1 MSGIFFV
8 EPGYVPGPVN
18 PITGRNYEHGWI
30 CLRLTDEAE
39 YEVFCSGR
47 ELYCAAISKQNPG
60 WKYRVMD
67 FVEYS
72 LGQGKDVIF
81 SGERADYEAA
91 RKAYAGHH
99 HKDRTLRPHEMRVLV
114 HSATPDGYPSIVR
127 MGALKSRKLLIQ
139 EGVISEKKPSIGRK
153 LCAAEDFEDYVMLSQ
168 NGVDGELVIASKQ
181 LGRIESSPDV
191 PYRPGARF
199 YFDAEAIAL
208 DGLLVRDGLH
218 LKVERKLPLAAYLL
232 WTATPENVD
241 PAETEWTPGKF
252 AEKADKSFEAWFG
265 EV

>member
-8 EPGYVPGPVN
+8 DSSYVPGPINPVN
-18 PITGRNYEHGWI
+18 GRRYEQGWI

-39 YEVFCSGR
+39 YEVFCGGR
-47 ELYCAAISKQNPG
+47 ELYCAAISKRNPG

-72 LGQGKDVIF
+72 LKQGKDVIF
-81 SGERADYEAA
+81 SGDRADYEEA
-91 RKAYAGHH
+91 RREYAGHC
-99 HKDRTLRPHEMRVLV
+99 HKDRFLRRHEVRVMV
-114 HSATPDGYPSIVR
+114 HSATPEGYFSIVR
-127 MGALKSRKLLIQ
+127 MGALKSRKLLIE
-139 EGVISEKKPSIGRK
+139 EGIISSEKPSIGRK
-153 LCAAEDFEDYVMLSQ
+153 LCAPEDFEDYVMLSQ
-168 NGVDGELVIASKQ
+168 GGWDGELVVASKQ
-181 LGRIESSPDV
+181 LGRLEANPQV
-191 PYRPGARF
+191 TYRPGARF

-218 LKVERKLPLAAYLL
+218 VKTERQLPLAAYLL

-241 PAETEWTPGKF
+241 PYENEWTPKKF
-252 AEKADKSFEAWFG
+252 VEKADRSFEAWFG

>member
-18 PITGRNYEHGWI
+18 PVTGGSYEHGWI

-47 ELYCAAISKQNPG
+47 ELYCAAISKRHPG

-72 LGQGKDVIF
+72 LEQGKDVLF
-81 SGERADYEAA
+81 SGKREDYEEA
-91 RKAYAGHH
+91 RRIYAGHH
-99 HKDRTLRPHEMRVLV
+99 HKDRKLRPHEIRVLV
-114 HSATPDGYPSIVR
+114 HSATPEGYPSIVR

-139 EGVISEKKPSIGRK
+139 EGVISESKPSIGRK
-153 LCAAEDFEDYVMLSQ
+153 LCAPEDFEDYVMLCDDS
-168 NGVDGELVIASKQ
+168 VSGEIVVASKQ
-181 LGRIESSPDV
+181 LGRIEPSTFV
-191 PYRPGARF
+191 QYRPGARF
-199 YFDAEAIAL
+199 YFDAEALAL

-218 LKVERKLPLAAYLL
+218 IKVEKKIPLAAYLL

-241 PAETEWTPGKF
+241 PNEKHWTPRTF
-252 AEKADKSFEAWFG
+252 AERADKSFEAWFG

>member
-8 EPGYVPGPVN
+8 EPGHVPGPVN
-18 PITGRNYEHGWI
+18 PVTGGTYEHGWI

-39 YEVFCSGR
+39 YEVFCEGR
-47 ELYCAAISKQNPG
+47 ELYVAAISKQNPG

-67 FVEYS
+67 FVEYA
-72 LGQGKDVIF
+72 LKQGKDVLF
-81 SGERADYEAA
+81 SGDRADYEAA
-91 RKAYAGHH
+91 RKAYAGHR
-99 HKDRTLRPHEMRVLV
+99 HKDRTLRPHEMRVMV
-114 HSATPDGYPSIVR
+114 HSATPEGYQSIVR
-127 MGALKSRKLLIQ
+127 MGALKSRRLLID

-153 LCAAEDFEDYVMLSQ
+153 LCAPEDFEDYVMLSEI
-168 NGVDGELVIASKQ
+168 GVDGELVVASKQ
-181 LGRIESSPDV
+181 LGRIVNNPDV
-191 PYRPGARF
+191 PYQPGARF
-199 YFDAEAIAL
+199 YFDAEALAL

-241 PAETEWTPGKF
+241 PNEKNWTPRSF
-252 AEKADKSFEAWFG
+252 AERANKSFEAWFG

>member
-8 EPGYVPGPVN
+8 EPGHVPGPVN
-18 PITGRNYEHGWI
+18 PITGKNYEHGWI

-47 ELYCAAISKQNPG
+47 ELYCAAISKRNPG

-72 LGQGKDVIF
+72 LAQGKDVLF

-91 RKAYAGHH
+91 RREYAGHH
-99 HKDRTLRPHEMRVLV
+99 HKDRSLRPHEIRVLV

-127 MGALKSRKLLIQ
+127 LGALKSIKLLIE
-139 EGVISEKKPSIGRK
+139 EGIISETKPSIGRK
-153 LCAAEDFEDYVMLSQ
+153 LCAPEDFEDYVMLCDDSIS
-168 NGVDGELVIASKQ
+168 GEIVVASKQ
-181 LGRIESSPDV
+181 LGRIEPSPFV
-191 PYRPGARF
+191 KYQPGARF
-199 YFDAEAIAL
+199 YFDAEALAL
-208 DGLLVRDGLH
+208 DGLLIRDGLH
-218 LKVERKLPLAAYLL
+218 IKVPRKLPLAAYLL

-241 PAETEWTPGKF
+241 PNEKNWTPRTF
-252 AEKADKSFEAWFG
+252 AERADQSFEAWFG

>member
-18 PITGRNYEHGWI
+18 PVTGGNYEHGWI
-30 CLRLTDEAE
+30 CLRLTEESE

-47 ELYCAAISKQNPG
+47 ELYCAAISKNHPG

-72 LGQGKDVIF
+72 LEQGKDVIF
-81 SGERADYEAA
+81 SGKREDYEAA

-99 HKDRTLRPHEMRVLV
+99 HKDRYLRPHEIRVLV
-114 HSATPDGYPSIVR
+114 HSATPDGYPSIVQ

-139 EGVISEKKPSIGRK
+139 EGVISEKKPSIGRM
-153 LCAAEDFEDYVMLSQ
+153 LCAPEDFEDYVMLCDDSIS
-168 NGVDGELVIASKQ
+168 GEIVVSSKQ
-181 LGRIESSPDV
+181 QGHIEPSSFV
-191 PYRPGARF
+191 SYRPGARF

-208 DGLLVRDGLH
+208 DGLLIRDGLH
-218 LKVERKLPLAAYLL
+218 VKVKRKLPLAAYLL

-241 PAETEWTPGKF
+241 PNEKNWTPRTF
-252 AEKADKSFEAWFG
+252 AERADRSFEAWFG

>member
-18 PITGRNYEHGWI
+18 PITGKHYEHGWI
-30 CLRLTDEAE
+30 CLRLTNEAE

-72 LGQGKDVIF
+72 LAQGKDVIV
-81 SGERADYEAA
+81 SGERADYAAA

-99 HKDRTLRPHEMRVLV
+99 HKDRSLRPHETRVMV

-127 MGALKSRKLLIQ
+127 MGALKSRRLLIQ
-139 EGVISEKKPSIGRK
+139 EGVIAIVVLDKTVLLAAPHIQPWEGLSLFVMALSHSKKIHRTAHKRLAACK
-153 LCAAEDFEDYVMLSQ
+153 L
-168 NGVDGELVIASKQ
+168 K
-181 LGRIESSPDV
+181 
-191 PYRPGARF
+191 ARNS
-199 YFDAEAIAL
+199 
-208 DGLLVRDGLH
+208 
-218 LKVERKLPLAAYLL
+218 LPLL
-232 WTATPENVD
+232 
-241 PAETEWTPGKF
+241 
-252 AEKADKSFEAWFG
+252 
-265 EV
+265 